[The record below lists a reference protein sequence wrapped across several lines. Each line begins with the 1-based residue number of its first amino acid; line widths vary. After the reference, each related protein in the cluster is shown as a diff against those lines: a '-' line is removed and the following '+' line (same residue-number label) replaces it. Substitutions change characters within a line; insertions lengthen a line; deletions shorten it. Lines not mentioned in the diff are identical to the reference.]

1 MGVTVAESRVVGM
14 VLNNPT
20 LAILGAVIL
29 GLAVWVRRR
38 GKSTA
43 RLPPQPPAT
52 PVLGHLPELIRENKT
67 RTWHLRL
74 NEWAR
79 TYGPIFGVRSGYIVD
94 YYINS
99 DVMVKEIFD
108 KKSAQTA
115 DRPTWIMSSTILNN
129 DFNVLFLK
137 ASDPTWKLADEW
149 LKNQRKVINQLVT
162 NVQKADEI
170 IPLLEYETLKFL
182 HENVT
187 DANGGLAGAR
197 LYQAIGRYTYSAF
210 ATAFMGMDIPD
221 TDDAVI
227 PFIMEAETQIINTF
241 PGMNVI
247 DLMPSLGKL
256 PMFLKPWERKGRA
269 RYRRD
274 LTWAMK
280 RLEAAQ
286 DRLAKGDPSLEN
298 TFWGSVLQSDDLR
311 GMSCKEEVAIL
322 GLSLIVGA
330 ADTENALPESDD
342 DVDVPGSDDDVSRD
356 RVVGERIP
364 VYDDLKSIP
373 YLRMM
378 MKELWRWRP
387 PVALGHPH
395 ITARDLQVGEYC
407 LPKGAR
413 LHINAYAI
421 SHDPARH
428 EDPERFWPE
437 RFKDDETTT
446 MESMNAQDPTKR
458 DHFAFGAGRRGCPG
472 YHVAERSFVITMMR
486 ILWAF
491 DIAPAPGT
499 KSTLEFADYAGELPG
514 NPADD
519 MPVKLTYRSESRK
532 KIVMDVFER
541 ETAARPAMMPL
552 NMGEKRIPKPE
563 EYL

>member
-1 MGVTVAESRVVGM
+1 MGGTVAESRVVEM
-14 VLNNPT
+14 VLNNPA

-29 GLAVWVRRR
+29 GLAVW
-38 GKSTA
+38 
-43 RLPPQPPAT
+43 
-52 PVLGHLPELIRENKT
+52 
-67 RTWHLRL
+67 
-74 NEWAR
+74 
-79 TYGPIFGVRSGYIVD
+79 
-94 YYINS
+94 
-99 DVMVKEIFD
+99 EIFD

-137 ASDPTWKLADEW
+137 ASDPTWK
-149 LKNQRKVINQLVT
+149 
-162 NVQKADEI
+162 
-170 IPLLEYETLKFL
+170 
-182 HENVT
+182 
-187 DANGGLAGAR
+187 
-197 LYQAIGRYTYSAF
+197 
-210 ATAFMGMDIPD
+210 IPD

-274 LTWAMK
+274 LAWAMK

-298 TFWGSVLQSDDLR
+298 TFWGSVLKSDDLR

-330 ADTENALPESDD
+330 ADT
-342 DVDVPGSDDDVSRD
+342 
-356 RVVGERIP
+356 
-364 VYDDLKSIP
+364 SIP

-413 LHINAYAI
+413 LHVNAYAI

-446 MESMNAQDPTKR
+446 MESMNHQDPTKR

-514 NPADD
+514 NPAED

-532 KIVMDVFER
+532 KIVMDFFER

-552 NMGEKRIPKPE
+552 NMGEKSIPKPE